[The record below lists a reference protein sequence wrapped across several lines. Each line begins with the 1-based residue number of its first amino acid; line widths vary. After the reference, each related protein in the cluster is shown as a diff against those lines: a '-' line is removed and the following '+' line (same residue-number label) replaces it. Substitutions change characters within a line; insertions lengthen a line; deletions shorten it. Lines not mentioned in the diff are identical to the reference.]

1 MLTDPIAD
9 MLTRIRNAHLA
20 LHKEVNVPR
29 SKMKEALAAIL
40 KQEGYV
46 EDVAIDDRN
55 ITITLKYQKGKAVI
69 SGLKRVSTPGRRVY
83 VGAHQIPKVQ
93 NGLGICILSTSSGV
107 LDGMTARN
115 ARWYYLSSLANQGL
129 GNSIDA
135 LQDARRAAQMEPG
148 NTEYQMNLRNLQDPG
163 RTYRTQT
170 TYAQPGGLMRWC
182 WSMILLNLLCNCCC
196 GGWGFYGPR
205 YGFRG

>member
-1 MLTDPIAD
+1 MKLEIANELGMANYQQMDKGNLTARENGYVGGYMTKKLVEMAEQQMAGKQP
-9 MLTRIRNAHLA
+9 AHLA

-69 SGLKRVSTPGRRVY
+69 SGLKRISTPGRRVY

-107 LDGMTARN
+107 LDGMTAH
-115 ARWYYLSSLANQGL
+115 
-129 GNSIDA
+129 
-135 LQDARRAAQMEPG
+135 EKKV
-148 NTEYQMNLRNLQDPG
+148 
-163 RTYRTQT
+163 
-170 TYAQPGGLMRWC
+170 GGE
-182 WSMILLNLLCNCCC
+182 LLCEI
-196 GGWGFYGPR
+196 W
-205 YGFRG
+205 

>member
-40 KQEGYV
+40 KQ
-46 EDVAIDDRN
+46 VAIDDRN

-107 LDGMTARN
+107 LDGMTAH
-115 ARWYYLSSLANQGL
+115 
-129 GNSIDA
+129 
-135 LQDARRAAQMEPG
+135 EKKV
-148 NTEYQMNLRNLQDPG
+148 
-163 RTYRTQT
+163 
-170 TYAQPGGLMRWC
+170 GGE
-182 WSMILLNLLCNCCC
+182 LLCEI
-196 GGWGFYGPR
+196 W
-205 YGFRG
+205 

>member
-107 LDGMTARN
+107 LDGMTAHER
-115 ARWYYLSSLANQGL
+115 RWAANFCVKSGRGAPCLVSANSPLPFPLAL
-129 GNSIDA
+129 KSRSERM
-135 LQDARRAAQMEPG
+135 L
-148 NTEYQMNLRNLQDPG
+148 
-163 RTYRTQT
+163 
-170 TYAQPGGLMRWC
+170 WK
-182 WSMILLNLLCNCCC
+182 
-196 GGWGFYGPR
+196 
-205 YGFRG
+205 